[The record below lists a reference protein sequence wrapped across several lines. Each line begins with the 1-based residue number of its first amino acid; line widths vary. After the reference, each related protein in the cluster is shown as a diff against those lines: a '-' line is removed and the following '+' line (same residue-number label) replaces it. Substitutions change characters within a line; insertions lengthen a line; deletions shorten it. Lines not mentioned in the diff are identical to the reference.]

1 MILFWCVSLFVVFWI
16 GIVIVNSLTS
26 PPDNLGV
33 TEGKLSPCPASPNCV
48 CSTDPS
54 VSHQIAPL
62 AFTDSSEQAH
72 QRLVTILE
80 QYPGCQIVQSEEHY
94 LRAEFRT
101 RWLRFA
107 DDVEFLIEPRQNV
120 IQVRSASRVGY
131 SDLGTNR
138 KRIEAIRQKFAQ
150 GTP

>member
-26 PPDNLGV
+26 PPDNLGA
-33 TEGKLSPCPASPNCV
+33 TEGKLNPCPASPNCV

-54 VSHQIAPL
+54 ASHQIAPL
-62 AFTDSSEQAH
+62 SFTDSAEQAR
-72 QRLVTILE
+72 QRLLTILE
-80 QYPGCQIVQSEEHY
+80 KYPDCRIVQSEEHY

-101 RWLRFA
+101 RWLRFV

-120 IQVRSASRVGY
+120 IQVRSASRIGY

-150 GTP
+150 STP